1 MTERPTEQAR
11 VKGDLTRGT
20 TLGNVLR
27 FGLPLV
33 IGMAGHAFFNLVDM
47 FMVAKWAEGEGQT
60 GAMGAVHLATTINM
74 VPMVLYNGLATASI
88 ALIARA
94 FGGGDRARAA
104 WVSNQA
110 MMACIVYGI
119 LFGVGAYL
127 VAEDLILLFKPS
139 VGMHADAVEYLK
151 IVSAG
156 TITMFLLMQITAS
169 QRGVGDSVWPL
180 VLILSSNLL
189 NMVLDY
195 LFIFGV
201 GPFKPMGVAGAAW
214 ATVVARG
221 VGLFWGLYLLWNHSS
236 PLRLHLREIWPRM
249 RILFELHRLG
259 LPASGQLAIRV
270 LAVVGLTW
278 IVSDV
283 VTDPA
288 DREAALDAFGIC
300 IRLDIL
306 ALFSALGWGTAAAT
320 LVGQNLGA
328 DKEHRAVAATWV
340 AITLNVAM
348 MGGIGAIF
356 IAWAEPI
363 VHFFNNDPR
372 VVMYAVYFLKIIA
385 PSYLFLAFTVVLSQ
399 ALNGAGS
406 TRAPMVIDLCFVLVL
421 QLVVAYIL
429 AHYAPFREKVLGVF
443 VTYSLFNVLLALIY
457 TVWFNKGYWKRL
469 KFHAEERRES
479 D

>member
-1 MTERPTEQAR
+1 
-11 VKGDLTRGT
+11 
-20 TLGNVLR
+20 
-27 FGLPLV
+27 
-33 IGMAGHAFFNLVDM
+33 MAGHAFFNLVDM
-47 FMVAKWAEGEGQT
+47 FMVAKGVERS

-74 VPMVLYNGLATASI
+74 VPMVIYNGIATASI

-94 FGGGDRARAA
+94 FGSGDHGRAA
-104 WVSNQA
+104 WISNQ
-110 MMACIVYGI
+110 GI
-119 LFGVGAYL
+119 LVCTLAGIVFGVAFFV
-127 VAEDLILLFKPS
+127 VADDLIAAFRAP
-139 VGMHADAVEYLK
+139 GPMEADAVGYLK

-156 TITMFLLMQITAS
+156 TITMFFLMQITAA
-169 QRGVGDSVWPL
+169 QRGVGNSIWPL
-180 VLILSSNLL
+180 VILTTSNLL

-214 ATVVARG
+214 ATVLSRV
-221 VGLFWGLYLLWNHSS
+221 VGTVWGLYLLWNRAS
-236 PLRLHLREIWPRM
+236 PLRLRLRELVPNA
-249 RILFELHRLG
+249 RILIDLHRLG
-259 LPASGQLAIRV
+259 VPASGQLVIRV

-278 IVSDV
+278 IITKV
-283 VTDPA
+283 VTDPV
-288 DREAALDAFGIC
+288 DRQAALDAFGIA

-328 DKEHRAVAATWV
+328 RKEHRAVAAAWV

-348 MGGIGAIF
+348 MGAIGGAF

-363 VHFFNNDPR
+363 IGFFSEQPR
-372 VVMYAVYFLKIIA
+372 VLEYGTYFLKIIA

-406 TRAPMVIDLCFVLVL
+406 TRAPMIIDLCFVLLL
-421 QLVVAYIL
+421 QLPVAYIL
-429 AHYAPFREKVLGVF
+429 ANYAPFSEPVWGVYL
-443 VTYSLFNVLLALIY
+443 TYSLFNVLLALVY

-469 KFHAEERRES
+469 KFHSTGEMPVA
-479 D
+479 